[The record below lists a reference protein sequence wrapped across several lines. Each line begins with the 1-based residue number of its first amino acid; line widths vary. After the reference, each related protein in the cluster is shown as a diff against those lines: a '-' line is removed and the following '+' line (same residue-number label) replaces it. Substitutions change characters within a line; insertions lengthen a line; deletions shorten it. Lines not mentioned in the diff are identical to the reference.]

1 MEDKEKETLLR
12 TKRNVLDNLDSIN
25 DVVEANGFPIAD
37 HMILDDIKDSI
48 KILRGVREIVG
59 DADAFERVQAPSVP
73 A

>member
-1 MEDKEKETLLR
+1 MTDKEKETLLR

-25 DVVEANGFPIAD
+25 DVVEANGFPIDD